1 MKDLTKLDWDVMDVL
16 MDGPETQ
23 SNIALEL
30 GATAEAVR
38 RAIRRLTF
46 DGYVTARE
54 FQRSGG
60 GFWQTKVFELVRT
73 KKAAA

>member
-1 MKDLTKLDWDVMDVL
+1 MKTELTKLDYDVMDVL

-30 GATAEAVR
+30 GATAESVR
-38 RAIRRLTF
+38 RAIHKLTF
-46 DGYVTARE
+46 SGYVAARE

-60 GFWQTKVFELVRT
+60 GFWQTKVYELVRT
-73 KKAAA
+73 RKAA